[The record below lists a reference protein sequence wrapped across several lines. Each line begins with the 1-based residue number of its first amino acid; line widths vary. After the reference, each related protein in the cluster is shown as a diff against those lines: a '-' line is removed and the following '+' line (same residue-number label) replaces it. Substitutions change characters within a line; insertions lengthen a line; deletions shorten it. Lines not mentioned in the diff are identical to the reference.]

1 VFNNAVW
8 ENVMKVVHGDEV
20 PEVVRKFEHREGAFH
35 HRKLMTG
42 EPDTPGNFALELVR
56 TTTDFFSP
64 RHRHNFDQFR
74 YQLEG
79 TFDFDRN
86 GKMKPGILGYF
97 PEGTP
102 YGPQS
107 SSEISL
113 TLVLQF
119 GGASLSGYM
128 AQEQME
134 AGMAELK
141 KHGRF
146 EKGVY
151 RRNDGEDG
159 KRNVDGYQAIWEYVN
174 KRPMK
179 YPEPRYHD
187 PIMIN
192 PEHFSWVPEE
202 GQAGVSEKLMGVF
215 TERGTEARLLEL
227 EPTATLRSTGRRI
240 FFVLSG
246 TGRVAGDTYRRLTT
260 VLCERGEETNFTA
273 SAATEILVLG
283 LPKLESSATHAVA
296 AE

>member
-1 VFNNAVW
+1 
-8 ENVMKVVHGDEV
+8 MKIAHGDEI
-20 PEVVRKFEHREGAFH
+20 PEVVRRFEHREGAFH

-42 EPDTPGNFALELVR
+42 EPDTVGNFSLEAVR

-79 TFDFDRN
+79 VFDFDRN

-97 PEGTP
+97 PEGTA

-107 SSEISL
+107 SSVSSL
-113 TLVLQF
+113 TLTLQF
-119 GGASLSGYM
+119 GGASGSGYM
-128 AQEQME
+128 TQEQME

-141 KHGRF
+141 RHGQF
-146 EKGVY
+146 EKGIY
-151 RRNDGEDG
+151 RRNEGEEG
-159 KRNVDGYQAIWEYVN
+159 KRNVDGYQAIWEHVN

-192 PEHFSWVPEE
+192 PDHFAWVPVD
-202 GQAGVSEKLMGVF
+202 GASGVIEKLLGVF
-215 TERGTEARLLEL
+215 TERGTEARLIRL
-227 EPTATLRSTGRRI
+227 EPAATFHAGGRRI
-240 FFVLSG
+240 YFVLSG
-246 TGRVAGDTYRRLTT
+246 EGRIAGDRYRAHTT
-260 VLCERGEETNFTA
+260 VLCERDEQTAFAA
-273 SAATEILVLG
+273 SAPTEILVLG
-283 LPKLESSATHAVA
+283 LPKLDVVTAHAVA